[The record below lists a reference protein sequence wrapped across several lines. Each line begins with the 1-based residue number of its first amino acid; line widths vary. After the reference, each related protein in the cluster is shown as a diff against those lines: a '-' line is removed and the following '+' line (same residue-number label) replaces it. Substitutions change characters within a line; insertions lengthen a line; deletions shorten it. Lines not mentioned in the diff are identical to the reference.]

1 MKEEMIDW
9 PMGTI
14 IYNYGDT
21 SDFAYL
27 LKTGIVEV
35 KSKNGTRV
43 GFINKD
49 EVFGDQSII
58 LGTKR
63 TVSAVAIKD
72 SKAIKIHKRHLIK
85 EYSNS
90 SFIIQ
95 AILRSTYLRLT
106 NLDSI
111 LKEDLENFDK
121 Q

>member
-1 MKEEMIDW
+1 MIENTIDW
-9 PMGTI
+9 PIGTI

-27 LKTGIVEV
+27 LKTGLVEI
-35 KSKNGTRV
+35 KSKSGKRV

-63 TVSAVAIKD
+63 TVSALAIKD

-90 SFIIQ
+90 SYIIQ

-106 NLDSI
+106 NLDSVF
-111 LKEDLENFDK
+111 KEDLQSFDK
-121 Q
+121 